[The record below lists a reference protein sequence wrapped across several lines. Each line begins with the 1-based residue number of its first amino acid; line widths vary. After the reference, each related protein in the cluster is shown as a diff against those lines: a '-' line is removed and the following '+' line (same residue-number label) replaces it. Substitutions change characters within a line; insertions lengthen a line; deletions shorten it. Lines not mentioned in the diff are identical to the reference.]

1 MDGIRQPAVGGE
13 KKGDQRVRVM
23 EGGGE
28 QAGGAAVGGAAA
40 APDGGMREEEPAQ
53 VDARKWRRAQP
64 SSVPVRKTD
73 SRCTVASS
81 ARSAAGVP
89 HQKRSSVS
97 NGWGPRERQ
106 NSLSNMEFLDSARH
120 RVGDHVVLP
129 LPFGQ
134 VTVRRNT
141 SNMRLLP

>member
-13 KKGDQRVRVM
+13 KKGDQRVRVK
-23 EGGGE
+23 

-81 ARSAAGVP
+81 APEAI
-89 HQKRSSVS
+89 QC
-97 NGWGPRERQ
+97 
-106 NSLSNMEFLDSARH
+106 L
-120 RVGDHVVLP
+120 
-129 LPFGQ
+129 
-134 VTVRRNT
+134 
-141 SNMRLLP
+141 